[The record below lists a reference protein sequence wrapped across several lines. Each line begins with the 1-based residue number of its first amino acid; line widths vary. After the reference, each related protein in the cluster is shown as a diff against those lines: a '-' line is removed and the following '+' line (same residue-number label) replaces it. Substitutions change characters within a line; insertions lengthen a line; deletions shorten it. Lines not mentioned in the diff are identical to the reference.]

1 MKYMLDFF
9 RLPVSCFHKTVMVTA
24 FLCLGCFHLWAQ
36 ETISP
41 AKLKLD
47 SLSLKDSID
56 KSLLQRLIQPIRFKD
71 NRETKERQRI
81 FDFLKVLITENDLQ
95 IDSATVSEIT
105 EELIAQAKNIAVNQN
120 ANSAL
125 SDKNKLLAAE
135 IQQALQVLDSK
146 APKSKIDSIQSQL
159 QSVLQGMMNETDK
172 NGLAIQKEIT
182 SKLEELQKVQ
192 YSCESENVKVWE
204 VDYQDS
210 LRITYQKC
218 LKTSV
223 RVFGWQSSEKSAE
236 YKSYN
241 LNYISDLII
250 YGFEIGGKGE
260 IKNSKQL
267 DLLLNGGSIKLAIQ
281 AKKTVS
287 LSIYSKSETELS
299 QFLGNSYSQNAFLST
314 IKTLIKKYSIGGI
327 NINFEKVKS
336 SDQNKLTQFIASLNE
351 ELTSENPD
359 FLLTMSLPAI
369 NVKSIITSVNNYEF
383 SQLVSLID
391 YFLIDTDKLNV
402 PSSKAPFS
410 PSPLYTNPKVNRGSI
425 EATMGFYS
433 NGKIP
438 ISKLVMTLS
447 YGGISWPVPDFLGN
461 SKALRS
467 GESLNFRTIQE
478 DFVTGG
484 DTTLN
489 AVYGFDAEQTSPY
502 YNYEKKGEFRQLWY
516 EDGISLYLKAQWAL
530 GKGLGGVAIEGLGQD
545 EGYTEMW
552 DAIGASLVYVDS
564 VVLKQELIKQK
575 KLGVFQYLAIFQDDL
590 EWASAND
597 VYIEKSELGHEM
609 YCEYK
614 IFKEKLSGTKLSEN
628 SYYKRLVDKLMLSPD
643 TTISLKEMILMS
655 AGVSDVWSKRLDYNM
670 FIDPYDNFLKDDLE
684 CACLV
689 SRWDTY
695 TGIFKIAT
703 LVIIGVFILIALFLI
718 YMVIRVGDD
727 WRYRGLFTVIA
738 IGLGILCLISGFFT
752 LFLNGNFTMFG
763 VGSEAV
769 ALWFLL
775 LILIFGIS
783 IGVLLNKVNNRRK
796 LRSKDLP

>member
-1 MKYMLDFF
+1 MLDFF
-9 RLPVSCFHKTVMVTA
+9 RLTVSYFHKTVMVTA
-24 FLCLGCFHLWAQ
+24 FLCLGCCPLLAQ

-47 SLSLKDSID
+47 SLSQKDSID
-56 KSLLQRLIQPIRFKD
+56 KSLIQRLIQPIRFKD

-81 FDFLKVLITENDLQ
+81 FDFLKVLITEKDLQ
-95 IDSATVSEIT
+95 IDSTTVSEIT
-105 EELIAQAKNIAVNQN
+105 EVLITQAKNIAVNEN

-135 IQQALQVLDSK
+135 IQQALEVLDSK

-182 SKLEELQKVQ
+182 SKVEELQKVQ

-223 RVFGWQSSEKSAE
+223 RVFGWQATEKSAE

-241 LNYISDLII
+241 LNYLSDLII

-260 IKNSKQL
+260 VKNPKQL
-267 DLLLNGGSIKLAIQ
+267 DLLLNGGAIKQAIQ
-281 AKKTVS
+281 ANKTIS
-287 LSIYSKSETELS
+287 LSIYSKSEAEIS
-299 QFLGNSYSQNAFLST
+299 QFLGNSYAQNSFLST
-314 IKTLIKKYSIGGI
+314 IKALIKKYSIGGI
-327 NINFEKVKS
+327 NINFEKVS
-336 SDQNKLTQFIASLNE
+336 SPDQKKLTQFIASLDK
-351 ELTSENPD
+351 ELSSENPD
-359 FLLTMSLPAI
+359 FLLTISLPSI
-369 NVKSIITSVNNYEF
+369 NVKSIIPIVNGYEF
-383 SQLVSLID
+383 AQLVSLVD
-391 YFLIDTDKLNV
+391 YFLIETDKLNV

-438 ISKLVMTLS
+438 ITKLVMTLG

-461 SKALRS
+461 SKALRY

-489 AVYGFDAEQTSPY
+489 AVYGFDADQTSPY
-502 YNYEKKGEFRQLWY
+502 YNYEKKGEFRQLWF

-530 GKGLGGVAIEGLGQD
+530 EKGLGGVAIEGLGQD

-575 KLGVFQYLAIFQDDL
+575 KLGIFQYLTIFQDDL

-597 VYIEKSELGHEM
+597 VYIEKSQLGSEM

-614 IFKEKLSGTKLSEN
+614 IFKEKLSGAKLSGN
-628 SYYKRLVDKLMLSPD
+628 IYYKRLVDKLLLSPD
-643 TTISLKEMILMS
+643 TTISLKDMILMD
-655 AGVSDVWSKRLDYNM
+655 AGISDAWSKRLDYNI
-670 FIDPYDNFLKDDLE
+670 FLDPYENFLKDDLE

-689 SRWDTY
+689 SRWDEY

-703 LVIIGVFILIALFLI
+703 LVIIGVFSLIAIFLV
-718 YMVIRVGDD
+718 YMVIRIGDD
-727 WRYRGLFTVIA
+727 WRYRGLFTGIA

-775 LILIFGIS
+775 LILIFGIG

>member
-1 MKYMLDFF
+1 MLDFF

>member
-1 MKYMLDFF
+1 MLDFF

-438 ISKLVMTLS
+438 ISKLVMTLG

-597 VYIEKSELGHEM
+597 VYIEKSELGPEM

-614 IFKEKLSGTKLSEN
+614 IFKEKLSGSKLSEN
-628 SYYKRLVDKLMLSPD
+628 SYYKSLVDKLMLSPD

-775 LILIFGIS
+775 LILIFGIG